1 LPNVKAI
8 ATELIIF
15 PNIKTIPAT
24 KEYLFPRIF
33 LAYKYVP
40 PASGKSFANCADEL
54 AFEKAT
60 MLAINNPK
68 TKEYEETTAAGAIF
82 TNNPAPTI
90 ELIPRKT
97 ELRKVKVLL
106 KLFMTGIRITI

>member
-1 LPNVKAI
+1 
-8 ATELIIF
+8 
-15 PNIKTIPAT
+15 
-24 KEYLFPRIF
+24 
-33 LAYKYVP
+33 
-40 PASGKSFANCADEL
+40 
-54 AFEKAT
+54 